1 MWEDGGSF
9 HKLTSVW
16 EKIKTGR
23 FRNIHGGYY
32 AFIQMNYFLNITK
45 YI

>member
-16 EKIKTGR
+16 KKQEGLQIFMADIMRLYK
-23 FRNIHGGYY
+23 
-32 AFIQMNYFLNITK
+32 
-45 YI
+45 